1 MTAGKTLQK
10 LLVLTGDHGLA
21 DPTKWDGGYT
31 EDDLRLHG
39 AMLDALCSLGRW
51 DVSVCTEHATML
63 DRLRADPPEL
73 VVNFCDTGFGNE
85 ATRELHV
92 PALLE
97 VLGIP
102 YTGSSPTAMVLS
114 YDKPLVNLLA
124 RELGIPS
131 PRECTAY
138 PDTPLE
144 ALDVAYP
151 AFVKP
156 ASGDGSVGIN
166 RDALVPDAT
175 ALAKQLAWFRE
186 QLPGRAA
193 VIQEYL
199 PGAEYG
205 LALLGNPG
213 SLQHLPPLRVDFSA
227 LPAGLPPILA
237 FESKTGPDTPYEQVR
252 VEQADLDEAT
262 LAQMVTH
269 ASALF
274 ERLGCRDYA
283 RFDFRTAAD
292 GTVKLMEV
300 NPNPAWS
307 REAKLALMASFGDIE
322 YPKLL
327 ERIVDTA
334 WARCEADISL
344 GIIRR

>member
-1 MTAGKTLQK
+1 MK

-31 EDDLRLHG
+31 ADDLRLHTT
-39 AMLDALCSLGRW
+39 MLEALRSLERW
-51 DVSVCTEHATML
+51 EVAVCTEHATML
-63 DRLRADPPEL
+63 DRLRAEQPDL
-73 VVNFCDTGFGNE
+73 VVNLCDTGFGNE
-85 ATRELHV
+85 ATKELHV

-102 YTGSSPTAMVLS
+102 YTGSPPTAMVLC
-114 YDKPLVNLLA
+114 YDKPLVSLLA

-131 PRECTAY
+131 PRECTAN
-138 PDTPLE
+138 PDTPFETLE
-144 ALDVAYP
+144 VVYP

-166 RDALVPDAT
+166 RHALVADAE
-175 ALAKQLAWFRE
+175 ALRKQLAWFRE

-199 PGAEYG
+199 PGPEYG

-213 SLQHLPPLRVDFSA
+213 AFQDLPPLRVDFSA
-227 LPAGLPPILA
+227 LPPGLAPILA
-237 FESKTGPDTPYEQVR
+237 FESKTGPDTSYER
-252 VEQADLDEAT
+252 IRIEPAALDAPTLAT
-262 LAQMVTH
+262 LRAH

-292 GTVKLMEV
+292 GTIKLMEV

-307 REAKLALMASFGDIE
+307 CEAKLALMGRFGGIE
-322 YPKLL
+322 YPQLL
-327 ERIVDTA
+327 ERIIDIA
-334 WARCEADISL
+334 WARESEALSTS
-344 GIIRR
+344 